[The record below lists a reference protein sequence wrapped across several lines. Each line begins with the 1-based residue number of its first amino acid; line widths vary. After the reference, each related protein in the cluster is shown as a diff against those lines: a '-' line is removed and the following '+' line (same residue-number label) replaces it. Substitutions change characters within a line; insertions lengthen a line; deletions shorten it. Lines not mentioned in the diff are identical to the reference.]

1 MMPYVI
7 LLVAAGALGF
17 GLCEYKPTK
26 QKELLYLII
35 MTVVM
40 CAMVICRGENVG
52 IDYDFIYRD
61 IFLSINNNNNL
72 GYLLSPANSY
82 RTEPLFVLVNMV
94 CAAVSDSPM
103 FCFAVFGVLIIVLRI
118 VFIAKYSPKS
128 WISLYFYISFG
139 LFSYTMCTTRQELA
153 ISIAMFALPY
163 IMDRKPIP
171 YFVIIIAAGLM
182 HNSLLMLLP
191 LYWIV
196 LIPPTKKWAIGLYSG
211 GLLFLLLFSHDV
223 IYWFTGIFKRFSYY
237 HEGSGTF
244 YLLGRPVIT
253 VIAFVAVM
261 VVCCFFYKR
270 IVEADSRNMIL
281 FNLYLFGTLVMI
293 PVVKN
298 FIFQRVAH
306 MLLPFAIML
315 IAVIMASVDFRSS
328 ELAASDK
335 KLPNNKRYELKKK
348 ADDDKRMYYS
358 ILALFMFI
366 GALEYFMQMNTNRLD
381 LVPYVTFWM

>member
-1 MMPYVI
+1 MIPYVI
-7 LLVAAGALGF
+7 LLVAAGVLGF
-17 GLCEYKPTK
+17 GLCEYKPTR
-26 QKELLYLII
+26 QKEHLYLII
-35 MTVVM
+35 MTVAM

-61 IFLSINNNNNL
+61 IFLTVNDNLSL
-72 GYLLSPANSY
+72 GYLFSPANAY
-82 RTEPLFVLVNMV
+82 RTEPLFVLVNMAV
-94 CAAVSDSPM
+94 AAVSDSPM
-103 FCFAVFGVLIIVLRI
+103 VCFAVFGVLIIVLRTF
-118 VFIAKYSPKS
+118 FIAKYSPKS

-153 ISIAMFALPY
+153 ISIAMFALPF

-171 YFVIIIAAGLM
+171 YFAIVIAAGLM
-182 HNSLLMLLP
+182 HNSLLLLLP

-223 IYWFTGIFKRFSYY
+223 IYLFTGIFKRFSYY
-237 HEGSGTF
+237 HEGEGTF
-244 YLLGRPVIT
+244 YLIGRPLIT
-253 VIAFVAVM
+253 IIAFVAVL
-261 VVCCFFYKR
+261 VICSFFYKR
-270 IVEADSRNMIL
+270 IVERDPKNMIL
-281 FNLYLFGTLVMI
+281 FNLYLFGTLIMI
-293 PVVKN
+293 PVLKN

-306 MLLPFAIML
+306 MLLPFVIML
-315 IAVIMASVDFRSS
+315 IAVIMESIDFRGSAI
-328 ELAASDK
+328 AAADK

-358 ILALFMFI
+358 ILALLIFI